1 MDYKVGWKTIY
12 ENFNIIT
19 ELYVSFNFL
28 CLKIKLTR
36 LISKMYI
43 HSYEFKEFNAIKLQ
57 TKINLLFLLHIIT
70 NITYYIS

>member
-1 MDYKVGWKTIY
+1 MKISWNYKK
-12 ENFNIIT
+12 
-19 ELYVSFNFL
+19 LYVSFNFL
-28 CLKIKLTR
+28 CLKMRKLTR

-43 HSYEFKEFNAIKLQ
+43 HSYEFKEFNVIKLQ